1 MKDDEVAQIDAI
13 ERWRPSKKCIII
25 SVVLISLLIVVVAV
39 TTAVVSIE
47 GEVYLVWGTNLVY
60 TIQKQN
66 TFCRAIDA
74 ERALFVGV

>member
-39 TTAVVSIE
+39 TTAVVTKE
-47 GEVYLVWGTNLVY
+47 GEFIWCGEL
-60 TIQKQN
+60 I
-66 TFCRAIDA
+66 
-74 ERALFVGV
+74 